1 MSRWSCHHHA
11 GSAYGSLTTTEMDTL
26 LLSRVLLGVLI
37 FVVSSVGGLAVAGA
51 IVVKLPSDYFSPSR
65 KREFLTGRH
74 PALRVTCLILK
85 NVAGFVVVALGILLS
100 TPGIPG
106 PGILTILIG
115 IMLLDFPGK
124 RRLERWMVCR
134 PRVRKSID
142 RLRARYGKPPL
153 VLDSD

>member
-1 MSRWSCHHHA
+1 
-11 GSAYGSLTTTEMDTL
+11 MDTL
-26 LLSRVLLGVLI
+26 LLSRILLGVLI
-37 FVVSSVGGLAVAGA
+37 FVISSVGGLAIVGL
-51 IVVKLPSDYFSPSR
+51 IVVKLPADYFSPSR

-74 PALRVTCLILK
+74 PFLRVTGLVLK
-85 NVAGFVVVALGILLS
+85 NLAGIVVVALGVVLS

-106 PGILTILIG
+106 PGILTFLIG

-134 PRVRKSID
+134 PRVNQSIN

-153 VLDSD
+153 VLDT